1 MKKFICVI
9 CAICGFITVAQSKV
23 TLPQFFSDN
32 MVLQQQ
38 SECNIWG
45 KSDHGTAVVVITS
58 WDKKSYSAKVNQD
71 GTFSVKVQTPKAGGP
86 YDITFAAATPSTS
99 SSVSSGLAYDFTLH
113 NVMIGE
119 VWICSGQSNMEMQ
132 MKGFKQQPVEGTT
145 EELLR
150 CKDQNLRLFNVKRHV
165 ALVPEWDVTGQWN
178 EANSASVRDFS
189 ATAYYFGRA
198 LRATLDV
205 PVGLIVTAW
214 GGSACEAWM
223 KTDWLK
229 AFPKVQQTITEED
242 VKKLQQRCPTALYNG
257 QLKPLVGYTMRGAIW
272 YQGEDNVPRYDYYAP
287 LLKAMVE
294 GWRADWQQ
302 GDFPF
307 YYCQIA
313 PYDYSL
319 IEWKDSQYL
328 REQQAKAE
336 TMIANARMAVL
347 MDAGLEYG
355 IHPRKKRQ
363 AGERLALLALSNTYD
378 VKGLPDFAKYKE
390 VTFQNDTAVIA
401 FDRSKEWVYF
411 EHGTTSKNFEVA
423 GQDKVFHPAT
433 KVWVSRNRVYV
444 VCNQV
449 KKPVA
454 VRYAFKDWVEGDLM
468 HDGLPVSSF
477 RTDDWEPTL
486 TLPQGGKHDYNNPK

>member
-1 MKKFICVI
+1 MRRLF
-9 CAICGFITVAQSKV
+9 CALVALISITASAKV
-23 TLPQFFSDN
+23 TLPKFFADN

-38 SECNIWG
+38 SECKLWG
-45 KSDHGTAVVVITS
+45 WAEPGKKILVDTP
-58 WDKKSYSAKVNQD
+58 WDKKSHPATARKD
-71 GTFSVKVQTPKAGGP
+71 GYFQVTVKTPEAGGP
-86 YDITFAAATPSTS
+86 YTIYFRDGD
-99 SSVSSGLAYDFTLH
+99 VVTLS

-145 EELLR
+145 EELLH
-150 CKDQNLRLFNVKRHV
+150 CKDNQLRLFTVKRH
-165 ALVPEWDVTGQWN
+165 ASLTPEKDVTGQWS
-178 EANSASVRDFS
+178 EASTASVRDFS

-198 LRATLDV
+198 LRQALGV
-205 PVGLIVTAW
+205 PVGLICTSW

-223 KTDWLK
+223 NADWLK
-229 AFPKVQQTITEED
+229 AFPKVKQTITEED

-257 QLKPLVGYTMRGAIW
+257 QLKPLIGYTMRGAIW
-272 YQGEDNVPRYDYYAP
+272 YQGEDNVPRYDFYAP

-294 GWRADWQQ
+294 GWRKDWKQ

-319 IEWKDSQYL
+319 IQWEGSQYL

-336 TMIANARMAVL
+336 SMITNARMAVL
-347 MDAGLEYG
+347 MDAGLKYG

-363 AGERLALLALSNTYD
+363 AGERLALLALANTYD
-378 VKGLPDFAKYKE
+378 VKGLPDFAVYKE
-390 VTFQNDTAVIA
+390 VTFQNDTAVVS

-411 EHGTTSKNFEVA
+411 EHGTTSNNFEVA
-423 GQDKVFHPAT
+423 GADRVFHPAS
-433 KVWVSRNRVYV
+433 KVWVSRNRVYIT
-444 VCNQV
+444 CNQV

-454 VRYAFKDWVEGDLM
+454 VRYAFKDWADGDLM

-477 RTDDWEPTL
+477 RTDDWEK
-486 TLPQGGKHDYNNPK
+486 LPAAPSTSKEDYNNPK